1 MYELPSA
8 EGEEKEDV
16 EMYNDALLSNSLLM
30 NRIRGETE
38 TPCQTRTFQPLRSS
52 AVSAPV
58 AGAAF
63 FVPSLPHKPAMLDRL
78 AFQYEALLLPLSH
91 PKGSAHLFADVFPF
105 RSRFFFPAG
114 TALPPELSAEALE
127 SICLPFPPAMP
138 VRTADRCLVPT
149 PAPLDVLLTPLNV
162 STVLVEVVVYEEVAW
177 EVVSHAWR
185 SESQTQLLTEE
196 KEEVGACLPLNARPT
211 SACRSLSPRCS
222 SPCCRC
228 VSPRAI
234 SLPRI
239 AS

>member
-1 MYELPSA
+1 MEWH
-8 EGEEKEDV
+8 
-16 EMYNDALLSNSLLM
+16 ALERQQLLV

-38 TPCQTRTFQPLRSS
+38 TPCQTRTFQPLCSP

-63 FVPSLPHKPAMLDRL
+63 FVPSLPHKPAVLDRL
-78 AFQYEALLLPLSH
+78 TFQYEALLLLLSH

-138 VRTADRCLVPT
+138 VRTTDPCLVPA
-149 PAPLDVLLTPLNV
+149 PAPLDVLFTPLNA
-162 STVLVEVVVYEEVAW
+162 STVLVEVVLYEEAAW

-196 KEEVGACLPLNARPT
+196 KAEVDVSLPFNARLM

-234 SLPRI
+234 SLLRI